1 MTDNKDFTNDFGLD
15 IDEETAKQI
24 DEAVAEAAAAAENK
38 ITEAAEKAVFADD
51 EDYFLEEMPA
61 IALRGVMV
69 FPGGMTHLDV
79 GREKSIAALDEAMLQ
94 NREIFL
100 VMQKDVMI
108 EDPTADEIYKV
119 GTIAE
124 IKQVLKLPGG
134 TVRLM
139 AEGICRG
146 TVLEYTQLSPYLVA
160 RVEGHMDSDN
170 KEEDIELM
178 ALDRNLREAF
188 QQYAAL
194 NKKVSPEV
202 VANMG
207 MVEESGRLA
216 DIVGANLQ
224 LQLSERQKILEAV
237 DVKER
242 LELLLQMVL
251 KEVEIIELERKIGN
265 RVRAQ
270 IDKNQKEYYLR
281 EQIRAVQKELG
292 EQEDRNSE
300 IENIRAKMEGRKL
313 PDYVSEKIEKEL
325 SRLKNMPPMVAEAN
339 VIENYIDWLLDLPW
353 DKETKDNKNII
364 NAEKIL
370 NSDHYGLDKVKE
382 RILEYLAVKQMTN
395 TLKGPILCF
404 VGPPG
409 VGKTSLAAS
418 IARSL
423 NRKYVRISLGGVR
436 DEAEI
441 RGHRRTYIG
450 AMPGRII
457 QSMKTAGTLNPL
469 FLLDEIDKLAN
480 DFRGDPASA
489 LLEVLDPAQNNNF
502 SDHYIEVPFDLS
514 KVMFVTTANDE
525 NTIPAPLWDRMEII
539 RLPGYTEEEKLQ
551 IAIRHLIPKEMKE
564 HGLKAKQITFS
575 ENAVRE
581 IIRKYTREAGVRS
594 LERHIAKVCRRTVR
608 DIVAKKTK
616 SVKVTAQN
624 IQHFLGTPV
633 FRDDVIDK
641 KDYVGTV
648 TGMAWTAVGGV
659 TLTVEAQ
666 TMPGKGQ
673 LILTGQLGD
682 VMKESA
688 RTGWTFLRSMSKEL
702 NIPED
707 INTTTDIHIHVPEGA
722 TPKDG
727 PSAGITMAT
736 ALASIFTKRPV
747 RHDVA
752 MTGEITLRGRVLP
765 IGGVK
770 EKVLAA
776 HRSGIKTVILPMDN
790 KKDIEEIPASV
801 RRKLDIKLV
810 ETLPEVLEIALLPKA
825 EK

>member
-1 MTDNKDFTNDFGLD
+1 MTDNKNLENKDKAQL
-15 IDEETAKQI
+15 IDEVDADI
-24 DEAVAEAAAAAENK
+24 NEAIENAEAEARCISPDLVDDAAPE
-38 ITEAAEKAVFADD
+38 D
-51 EDYFLEEMPA
+51 EFVDEMPA
-61 IALRGVMV
+61 IALRGVIV
-69 FPGGMTHLDV
+69 FPSGMAHLDV
-79 GREKSIAALDEAMLQ
+79 GRPKSIAALDEAMLQ

-100 VMQKDVMI
+100 VMQKDIMI
-108 EDPTADEIYKV
+108 EDPEPDEIYTV

-146 TVLEYTQLSPYLVA
+146 VVKNFTRMEPYLMA
-160 RVEGHMDSDN
+160 EVEGHIDSDLC
-170 KEEDIELM
+170 KDDIEIM

-188 QQYAAL
+188 QQYAEL
-194 NKKVSPEV
+194 NKKISPEV
-202 VANMG
+202 MTNLG
-207 MVEESGRLA
+207 MIEEPGKLA
-216 DIVGANLQ
+216 DAVAGQLS
-224 LQLSERQKILEAV
+224 LQLSDKQKVLEAINTK
-237 DVKER
+237 DR
-242 LELLLQMVL
+242 LEMLLEMVV
-251 KEVEIIELERKIGN
+251 KEVEIMDLERKIGN

-300 IENIRAKMEGRKL
+300 IDAIHEKMADRKL
-313 PDYVSEKIEKEL
+313 PDYVTEKIEKEL
-325 SRLKNMPPMVAEAN
+325 SRLRNMPPMVAEAN
-339 VIENYIDWLLDLPW
+339 VIENYIDWLLDMPW
-353 DKETKDNKNII
+353 DKATRDNRNII

-370 NSDHYGLDKVKE
+370 NDDHYGLDKVKE
-382 RILEYLAVKQMTN
+382 RIIEYLAVKQMVN
-395 TLKGPILCF
+395 NMKGTILCF

-409 VGKTSLAAS
+409 VGKTSLASS
-418 IARSL
+418 IARAL
-423 NRKYVRISLGGVR
+423 NRKYVRVSLGGVR

-457 QSMKTAGTLNPL
+457 QSMKTAGTINPL

-489 LLEVLDPAQNNNF
+489 LLEVLDPAQNSNF
-502 SDHYIEVPFDLS
+502 SDHYLEVPFDLS

-525 NTIPAPLWDRMEII
+525 NAIPAPLWDRMEII

-551 IAIRHLIPKEMKE
+551 IAIRHLVPKEMKE
-564 HGLKAKQITFS
+564 HGLKAKQIAFS
-575 ENAVRE
+575 ENAIRD
-581 IIRKYTREAGVRS
+581 IIRKYTREAGVRN
-594 LERHIAKVCRRTVR
+594 LERQIAKVCRRTVR
-608 DIVAKKTK
+608 EIVAKKTK

-624 IQHFLGTPV
+624 IQHYLGTPV
-633 FRDDVIDK
+633 YRDDVPDQ

-688 RTGWTFLRSMSKEL
+688 RTGWTFLRSMSDEL
-702 NIPED
+702 GIPKD
-707 INTTTDIHIHVPEGA
+707 INETTDIHIHVPEGA

-752 MTGEITLRGRVLP
+752 MTGEITLRGRVLA

-776 HRSGIKTVILPMDN
+776 HRSGIKTVILPRDN

-801 RRKLDIKLV
+801 RRKLEIKLV
-810 ETLPEVLEIALLPKA
+810 ENLSEVLDIALVK
-825 EK
+825 ESK

>member
-1 MTDNKDFTNDFGLD
+1 MTDRNDMERAEELRPEEEQFERD
-15 IDEETAKQI
+15 META
-24 DEAVAEAAAAAENK
+24 AE
-38 ITEAAEKAVFADD
+38 EAAEISPDLVDVD
-51 EDYFLEEMPA
+51 EPEDHFVDEMPT

-69 FPGGMTHLDV
+69 FPNGMAHLDV
-79 GREKSIAALDEAMLQ
+79 GRSKSIAALDEAMLQ

-100 VMQKDVMI
+100 VMQKDVML
-108 EDPTADEIYKV
+108 EDPGADEIYRV

-146 TVLEYTQLSPYLVA
+146 TVLRYTQMSPYLVA
-160 RVEGHMDSDN
+160 EVEGHIDPA
-170 KEEDIELM
+170 ELREDIEVM

-188 QQYAAL
+188 QQYATL
-194 NKKVSPEV
+194 NKKVSPEL
-202 VANMG
+202 VANLG
-207 MVEESGRLA
+207 MIDDPGKAA
-216 DIVGANLQ
+216 DVIGANLS
-224 LQLSERQKILEAV
+224 LTLSDRQKVLEAV

-251 KEVEIIELERKIGN
+251 KEVEIMELERKIGN

-292 EQEDRNSE
+292 EQEDRNTE
-300 IENIRAKMEGRKL
+300 IEEIRERMRDRKL
-313 PDYVSEKIEKEL
+313 PQAVSEKIEKEL
-325 SRLKNMPPMVAEAN
+325 SRLRNMPPMVAEAN
-339 VIENYIDWLLDLPW
+339 VVENYIDWLLDLPW
-353 DKETKDNKNII
+353 DKETKDNKNIVS
-364 NAEKIL
+364 AEKIL
-370 NSDHYGLDKVKE
+370 NNDHYGLDKVKE

-418 IARSL
+418 IARAL

-457 QSMKTAGTLNPL
+457 QSIKTAGTSNPL

-489 LLEVLDPAQNNNF
+489 LLEVLDPAQNSNF
-502 SDHYIEVPFDLS
+502 SDHYIELPFDLS

-525 NTIPAPLWDRMEII
+525 NAIPAPLWDRMEII

-551 IAIRHLIPKEMKE
+551 IALRHLIPKEMKE
-564 HGLKAKQITFS
+564 HGLKPKQISFS

-608 DIVAKKTK
+608 EIVAKKTK

-624 IQHFLGTPV
+624 IQHYLGAPV
-633 FRDDVIDK
+633 FRDDTLEQ
-641 KDYVGTV
+641 KDYIGSV

-659 TLTVEAQ
+659 TLNVEAQ

-688 RTGWTFLRSMSKEL
+688 RTGWTYLRSISDRL
-702 NIPED
+702 NIPAD
-707 INTTTDIHIHVPEGA
+707 INETTDIHIHVPEGA

-776 HRSGIKTVILPMDN
+776 HRCGIKTVVLPMDN
-790 KKDIEEIPASV
+790 KKDLEEIPASV
-801 RRKLDIKLV
+801 RRKVNIKLV
-810 ETLPEVLEIALLPKA
+810 ETLPEVLEIALLPA
-825 EK
+825 ETGEEN

>member
-1 MTDNKDFTNDFGLD
+1 MTDNKNL
-15 IDEETAKQI
+15 
-24 DEAVAEAAAAAENK
+24 ENK
-38 ITEAAEKAVFADD
+38 DNEQLVDEVEAGINEAIQKAEEEARRISPDLVEDVMQED
-51 EDYFLEEMPA
+51 EFVDEMPT
-61 IALRGVMV
+61 IALRGVIV
-69 FPGGMTHLDV
+69 FPNGIAHLDV
-79 GREKSIAALDEAMLQ
+79 GRAKSIAALDEAMLQ

-100 VMQKDVMI
+100 VMQKDIMI
-108 EDPTADEIYKV
+108 EDPNPDEIYTV

-146 TVLEYTQLSPYLVA
+146 TVQKFTRLEPYLMA
-160 RVEGHMDSDN
+160 EVEGHIDSDQC
-170 KEEDIELM
+170 KDDIEIM

-188 QQYAAL
+188 QQYAEL
-194 NKKVSPEV
+194 NKKISPEV
-202 VANMG
+202 LANLG
-207 MVEESGRLA
+207 MIEEPGKLA
-216 DIVGANLQ
+216 DVVAGQLS
-224 LQLSERQKILEAV
+224 LQLSDKQKVLEAI
-237 DVKER
+237 DTKDR
-242 LELLLQMVL
+242 LEMLLEMVL
-251 KEVEIIELERKIGN
+251 KEVEIMDLERKIGN

-300 IENIRAKMEGRKL
+300 IDAIHEKMADRKL
-313 PDYVSEKIEKEL
+313 PDYVTEKIEKEL
-325 SRLKNMPPMVAEAN
+325 SRLRNMPPMVAEAN
-339 VIENYIDWLLDLPW
+339 VIENYIDWLLDMPW
-353 DKETKDNKNII
+353 DKATKDNRNII

-370 NSDHYGLDKVKE
+370 NDDHYGLDKVKE
-382 RILEYLAVKQMTN
+382 RIIEYLAVKQMVN
-395 TLKGPILCF
+395 NMKGTILCF

-409 VGKTSLAAS
+409 VGKTSLASS
-418 IARSL
+418 IARAL
-423 NRKYVRISLGGVR
+423 NRKYVRVSLGGVR

-457 QSMKTAGTLNPL
+457 QSMKTAGTINPL

-489 LLEVLDPAQNNNF
+489 LLEVLDPAQNSNF
-502 SDHYIEVPFDLS
+502 SDHYLEIPFDLS

-525 NTIPAPLWDRMEII
+525 NAIPAPLWDRMEII

-564 HGLKAKQITFS
+564 HGLKAKQIAFS
-575 ENAVRE
+575 ENAIRD
-581 IIRKYTREAGVRS
+581 IIRKYTREAGVRN
-594 LERHIAKVCRRTVR
+594 LERQIAKVCRRTVR
-608 DIVAKKTK
+608 EIVAKKTK

-624 IQHFLGTPV
+624 IQHYLGMPV
-633 FRDDVIDK
+633 YRDDVLDK

-688 RTGWTFLRSMSKEL
+688 RTGWTFLRSMSDEL
-702 NIPED
+702 GIPKD
-707 INTTTDIHIHVPEGA
+707 INETTDIHIHVPEGA

-752 MTGEITLRGRVLP
+752 MTGEITLRGRVLA

-776 HRSGIKTVILPMDN
+776 HRNGIKTVILPMDN

-801 RRKLDIKLV
+801 RRKLEIKLV
-810 ETLPEVLEIALLPKA
+810 ENLSEVLDIALVKE

>member
-1 MTDNKDFTNDFGLD
+1 MTENKKTKQVNPA
-15 IDEETAKQI
+15 EEFEDSIEQSIHEAE
-24 DEAVAEAAAAAENK
+24 DEARRISPDPE
-38 ITEAAEKAVFADD
+38 DD
-51 EDYFLEEMPA
+51 EIMEEDFVDEMPT
-61 IALRGVMV
+61 IALRGVIV
-69 FPGGMTHLDV
+69 FPNGMAHLDV
-79 GREKSIAALDEAMLQ
+79 GRTKSIAALDEAMLQ
-94 NREIFL
+94 SREIFL
-100 VMQKDVMI
+100 VMQKDIMN
-108 EDPTADEIYKV
+108 EDPAADEIYTV

-146 TVLEYTQLSPYLVA
+146 TVRRFTQMEPYLVA
-160 RVEGHMDSDN
+160 EVEGHLDSDCC
-170 KEEDIELM
+170 KDDIEIM
-178 ALDRNLREAF
+178 ALDRNLREEF
-188 QQYAAL
+188 QQYAQL
-194 NKKVSPEV
+194 NKKIAPEV
-202 VANMG
+202 VANLG
-207 MVEESGRLA
+207 MVEEPGKLA
-216 DIVGANLQ
+216 DVVAGQLS
-224 LQLSERQKILEAV
+224 LQLSDKQKVLEAI
-237 DVKER
+237 DTKAR
-242 LELLLQMVL
+242 LEMLLKMVL
-251 KEVEIIELERKIGN
+251 KEVEIMELERKIGN

-300 IENIRAKMEGRKL
+300 IDAIHERMADRKL
-313 PDYVSEKIEKEL
+313 PEYVTEKIEKEL
-325 SRLKNMPPMVAEAN
+325 SRLRNMPPMVAEAN
-339 VIENYIDWLLDLPW
+339 VIENYIDWLLDMPW

-370 NSDHYGLDKVKE
+370 NDDHYGLDKVKE
-382 RILEYLAVKQMTN
+382 RIIEYLAVKQMTN

-409 VGKTSLAAS
+409 VGKTSLASS

-457 QSMKTAGTLNPL
+457 QSMKTAGTMNPL

-502 SDHYIEVPFDLS
+502 SDHYLEVPFDLS

-525 NTIPAPLWDRMEII
+525 NSIPAPLWDRMEII

-551 IAIRHLIPKEMKE
+551 IAVRHLIPKEMKE
-564 HGLKAKQITFS
+564 HGLKAKQIAFS
-575 ENAVRE
+575 ENAIRE

-594 LERHIAKVCRRTVR
+594 LERQIAKVCRRTVR
-608 DIVAKKTK
+608 EIVAKKTK

-624 IQHFLGTPV
+624 IQHYLGTPV
-633 FRDDVIDK
+633 FRDDVPDK

-666 TMPGKGQ
+666 IMPGKGQ

-688 RTGWTFLRSMSKEL
+688 RTGWTFLRSMSDEL
-702 NIPED
+702 GIPED
-707 INTTTDIHIHVPEGA
+707 INENTDIHIHVPEGA

-752 MTGEITLRGRVLP
+752 MTGEITLRGRVLA

-776 HRSGIKTVILPMDN
+776 HRNGIKTVILPLDN

-810 ETLPEVLEIALLPKA
+810 ENLSQVLDIALVKEA
-825 EK
+825 K

>member
-1 MTDNKDFTNDFGLD
+1 MSDKKLEQDLTEEILENQ
-15 IDEETAKQI
+15 DEEMAEVI
-24 DEAVAEAAAAAENK
+24 EEAEQAAEEISPEMTEEM
-38 ITEAAEKAVFADD
+38 ITENFV
-51 EDYFLEEMPA
+51 EEMPT
-61 IALRGVMV
+61 IALRGVIV
-69 FPGGMTHLDV
+69 FPNGMAHLDV
-79 GREKSIAALDEAMLQ
+79 GRDKSIAALDQAMLQ
-94 NREIFL
+94 SREIFL
-100 VMQKDVMI
+100 VMQKDVMT
-108 EDPTADEIYKV
+108 EDPSADEVHLV
-119 GTIAE
+119 GTVAE

-139 AEGICRG
+139 AEGICRAS
-146 TVLEYTQLSPYLVA
+146 VRKYTQMSPYLVA
-160 RVEGHMDSDN
+160 EIEAHIDP
-170 KEEDIELM
+170 EEAKDDIEIM
-178 ALDRNLREAF
+178 ALDRNLRDAF
-188 QQYAAL
+188 QKYAGH
-194 NKKVSPEV
+194 NGKISPEV

-207 MVEESGRLA
+207 MIEEPGKLA
-216 DIVGANLQ
+216 DVVAGQLS
-224 LQLSERQKILEAV
+224 LQLSEKQKVLNVI
-237 DVKER
+237 DIKER
-242 LELLLQMVL
+242 LELLLEMVM
-251 KEVEIIELERKIGN
+251 KEVEIMELERKIGN

-300 IENIRAKMEGRKL
+300 IDAIHQRMADRKL
-313 PDYVSEKIEKEL
+313 PEYVTEKIEKEL

-339 VIENYIDWLLDLPW
+339 VIENYIDWLLDMPW

-370 NSDHYGLDKVKE
+370 NDDHYGLDKVKE
-382 RILEYLAVKQMTN
+382 RIIEYLAVKQMTN

-457 QSMKTAGTLNPL
+457 QSMKTAGSMNPL

-489 LLEVLDPAQNNNF
+489 LLEVLDPAQNSNF
-502 SDHYIEVPFDLS
+502 SDHYLEVPFDLS

-525 NTIPAPLWDRMEII
+525 NMIPAPLWDRMEII

-551 IAIRHLIPKEMKE
+551 IAIKHLIPKEMKE
-564 HGLKAKQITFS
+564 HGLKAKQISFS

-594 LERHIAKVCRRTVR
+594 LERHVAKVCRRTVR
-608 DIVAKKTK
+608 EIVAKKTK
-616 SVKVTAQN
+616 SAKITAQN
-624 IQHFLGTPV
+624 IQHYLGTPV
-633 FRDDVIDK
+633 YRDDVLDK

-659 TLTVEAQ
+659 TLTIEAQ

-688 RTGWTFLRSMSKEL
+688 RTGWTYLRSQSKEL
-702 NIPED
+702 NIPDD
-707 INTTTDIHIHVPEGA
+707 INDTTDIHIHVPEGA

-736 ALASIFTKRPV
+736 ALASIFTNRPV

-776 HRSGIKTVILPMDN
+776 HRCGIKTVILPMDN

-801 RRKLDIKLV
+801 RRKIKIHLV
-810 ETLPEVLEIALLPKA
+810 ENLSEVLEIALLPKA
-825 EK
+825 E

>member
-1 MTDNKDFTNDFGLD
+1 MSDNKFEQSFDDD
-15 IDEETAKQI
+15 ITQNEEEKM
-24 DEAVAEAAAAAENK
+24 AEIIEN
-38 ITEAAEKAVFADD
+38 AEKAAEEIFPEITEETVTENFI
-51 EDYFLEEMPA
+51 EEMPT
-61 IALRGVMV
+61 IALRGVIV
-69 FPGGMTHLDV
+69 FPNGIAHLDV
-79 GREKSIAALDEAMLQ
+79 GRDKSIAALDQAMLQ
-94 NREIFL
+94 SREIFL
-100 VMQKDVMI
+100 VMQKDVMT
-108 EDPTADEIYKV
+108 EDPAADEIHLV
-119 GTIAE
+119 GTVAE

-139 AEGICRG
+139 AEGICRAS
-146 TVLEYTQLSPYLVA
+146 VRKYTQMAPYLVA
-160 RVEGHMDSDN
+160 EIEAHIDSEEAKDN
-170 KEEDIELM
+170 IEIM

-188 QQYAAL
+188 QKYAQH
-194 NKKVSPEV
+194 NGKISPETVANIGMIEEPGKLADV
-202 VANMG
+202 VAG
-207 MVEESGRLA
+207 QLS
-216 DIVGANLQ
+216 
-224 LQLSERQKILEAV
+224 LQLSEKQKVLNVI
-237 DVKER
+237 DIKER
-242 LELLLQMVL
+242 LELLLEMVM
-251 KEVEIIELERKIGN
+251 KEVEIMELERKIGN

-300 IENIRAKMEGRKL
+300 IDAIHQRMSERKL
-313 PDYVSEKIEKEL
+313 PEYVTEKIEKEL
-325 SRLKNMPPMVAEAN
+325 SRLRNMPPMVAEAN
-339 VIENYIDWLLDLPW
+339 VIENYIDWLLDMPW
-353 DKETKDNKNII
+353 DNETKDNKNII

-370 NSDHYGLDKVKE
+370 NDDHYGLDKVKE
-382 RILEYLAVKQMTN
+382 RIIEYLAVKQMTN

-457 QSMKTAGTLNPL
+457 QSMKTAGSMNPL

-502 SDHYIEVPFDLS
+502 SDHYLEVPFDLS

-525 NTIPAPLWDRMEII
+525 NMIPAPLWDRMEII

-551 IAIRHLIPKEMKE
+551 IAIKHLIPKEMKE
-564 HGLKAKQITFS
+564 HGLKPKQISFS

-581 IIRKYTREAGVRS
+581 IIRRYTREAGVRS

-608 DIVAKKTK
+608 EIVAKKAK
-616 SVKVTAQN
+616 FAKITAQN
-624 IQHFLGTPV
+624 IRHYLGTPV
-633 FRDDVIDK
+633 YRNDVLDK

-659 TLTVEAQ
+659 TLTIEAQ

-688 RTGWTFLRSMSKEL
+688 RTGWSYLRSQSKEL

-707 INTTTDIHIHVPEGA
+707 INENTDIHIHVPEGA

-736 ALASIFTKRPV
+736 ALASIFTERPV

-776 HRSGIKTVILPMDN
+776 HRCGIKTVILPMDN

-801 RRKLDIKLV
+801 RRKIKIRLV
-810 ETLPEVLEIALLPKA
+810 ENLSEVLEIALLPKGSNN
-825 EK
+825 